1 MTRRKRLGGP
11 LFLALGVAAGMA
23 IGRRWLDVVEVRG
36 GSMEPTLL
44 PGDRLLVEA
53 HTYGSRAPRPGEVVL
68 AADPR
73 QPDRELI
80 KRVASIDQAASSAEL
95 RGDAPEA
102 STDSRAFGAVPLS
115 TIRWRAVFR
124 YWPPERA
131 GRLETREQVI
141 TAPHKAPPRRRR
153 NPRSPRGAAPPARR
167 PPP

>member
-1 MTRRKRLGGP
+1 MSRGKRLGGP
-11 LFLALGVAAGMA
+11 LFLALGVAAGIA

-36 GSMEPTLL
+36 GSMEPSLL
-44 PGDRLLVEA
+44 PGDRLLVES
-53 HTYGSRAPRPGEVVL
+53 HTYLGRAPRPGELVL

-80 KRVASIDQAASSAEL
+80 KRVASIDLAASSAEL

-131 GRLETREQVI
+131 GRLETGEQVI
-141 TAPHKAPPRRRR
+141 TAPRTAPQRHRR
-153 NPRSPRGAAPPARR
+153 NPRSPREAAPPARR